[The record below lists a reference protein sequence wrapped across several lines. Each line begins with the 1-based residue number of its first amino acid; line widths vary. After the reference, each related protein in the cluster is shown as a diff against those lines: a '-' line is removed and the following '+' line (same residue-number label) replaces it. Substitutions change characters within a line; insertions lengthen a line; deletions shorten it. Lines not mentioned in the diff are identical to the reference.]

1 MAVFYDRIA
10 ETSTS
15 TGTGDFTLAGA
26 ITGYDTFDSAFLIG
40 DALYYLIEAVDT
52 NGSPTG
58 DWEVGLGTY
67 SATNTL
73 TRVDAFRSA
82 GGGGGAITFASGT
95 KRVHVVA
102 PARALSWRGAWVT
115 KSANQTAANYTS
127 ATAIAWD
134 SSVHGTTTFW
144 SSGANTRLTVP
155 STWPTTYVRLIAQVS
170 LQNVTSSD
178 LITLQIKQ
186 NNLPLSS
193 VGGVGGIMRSAQA
206 TTTPVVEVRTP
217 PIITTGTDYF
227 TAHLTV
233 GTDTSVDIVATES
246 FFSIEVLGEYYS

>member
-1 MAVFYDRIA
+1 
-10 ETSTS
+10 
-15 TGTGDFTLAGA
+15 
-26 ITGYDTFDSAFLIG
+26 
-40 DALYYLIEAVDT
+40 
-52 NGSPTG
+52 
-58 DWEVGLGTY
+58 
-67 SATNTL
+67 
-73 TRVDAFRSA
+73 
-82 GGGGGAITFASGT
+82 
-95 KRVHVVA
+95 
-102 PARALSWRGAWVT
+102 
-115 KSANQTAANYTS
+115 
-127 ATAIAWD
+127 
-134 SSVHGTTTFW
+134 
-144 SSGANTRLTVP
+144 
-155 STWPTTYVRLIAQVS
+155 VS